1 MNYKQVKLS
10 LHFKLGEMIVT
21 KTGLENVPNVEQVNN
36 LRLLCREI
44 LEPLRS
50 VYNKPLIIDSAF
62 RSPDVNTAVGGVST
76 SQHLLGQAADIHSDY
91 IPARVL
97 YNDIRLMVDNGHFHI
112 GQCIYYPTKN
122 FVHVSLPSPRHKDE
136 FFINHKY

>member
-1 MNYKQVKLS
+1 MVTKLTNHFTLEELVK
-10 LHFKLGEMIVT
+10 T
-21 KTGLENVPNVEQVNN
+21 KTGLSNIPNVEQTNQ
-36 LRLLCREI
+36 LRILCRNI
-44 LEPLRS
+44 LEPVRS

-97 YNDIRLMVDNGHFHI
+97 YNDIRLLVDNGHFHI

-122 FVHVSLPSPRHKDE
+122 FVHVSLPSSRHKDE

>member
-1 MNYKQVKLS
+1 MVTKLS
-10 LHFKLGEMIVT
+10 PHFTLEEVVKT
-21 KTGLENVPNVEQVNN
+21 KTGLSNTPNVVQTNQ
-36 LRLLCREI
+36 LRKLCLNI

-62 RSPDVNTAVGGVST
+62 RSSDVNTAVGGVST

-97 YNDIRLMVDNGHFHI
+97 YNDIRLLVDNGHFHI

-122 FVHVSLPSPRHKDE
+122 FVHVSLPSPRHKDQ

>member
-1 MNYKQVKLS
+1 MVTKLS
-10 LHFKLGEMIVT
+10 PHFSLEEVVKT
-21 KTGLENVPNVEQVNN
+21 KTGLSNTPNVVQTDQ
-36 LRLLCREI
+36 LYKLCRDI
-44 LEPLRS
+44 LEPVRS

-97 YNDIRLMVDNGHFHI
+97 YNDIRLLVDNGHFHI

-122 FVHVSLPSPRHKDE
+122 FVHVSLSSPRHKDE

>member
-1 MNYKQVKLS
+1 MVTKLS
-10 LHFKLGEMIVT
+10 PHFTLEEVVKT
-21 KTGLENVPNVEQVNN
+21 KTGLSNTPNVVQTNQ
-36 LRLLCREI
+36 LRKLCLNI
-44 LEPLRS
+44 LEPVRS

-97 YNDIRLMVDNGHFHI
+97 YNDIRLLVDNGHFHI

-122 FVHVSLPSPRHKDE
+122 FVHVSLPSPCHKDE